1 MSDLREQL
9 AAAMAGTADE
19 GETPPVIA
27 PEAPLTVEAAAPGEA
42 APETANEQ
50 MGDKPAGAVE
60 RDEHG
65 RFAPKES
72 KAAPE
77 TPPAAEVKTETAAGA
92 EPEPQATETIRVP
105 HALPAPLKAEFKE
118 LPEKWR
124 DAFVRQEDSIKAFK
138 DEQAPKAARLNRFD
152 EITGPQLDKWRL
164 NGLDEFSAI
173 QTLISAQAFLERNPI
188 EGLQHLARSYGVN
201 LHALAQQAV
210 DQRPG
215 QEGQAAPTVPGLETV
230 LTPLVEQVRTL
241 QQHFERQTQSTE
253 AANLAEARS
262 EVAQFASKPENMYF
276 ENVKDDVVRRL
287 QSGAAATL
295 AEAYEQATWASPE
308 IRPLLLRAQAPA
320 PVVDTAKKDAEAAQ
334 RKKAD
339 AARNAAGSVTGAPA
353 PGAKAPQGPTGS
365 VRDTLMA
372 AMQEHGANV

>member
-19 GETPPVIA
+19 GETPPVIT
-27 PEAPLTVEAAAPGEA
+27 PEAPPTAETAAPGEA
-42 APETANEQ
+42 APETTNEQ
-50 MGDKPAGAVE
+50 TGDKPAGAVE

-77 TPPAAEVKTETAAGA
+77 TTPAAEVKTETAPPADTGA
-92 EPEPQATETIRVP
+92 QTEPTRVP
-105 HALPAPLKAEFKE
+105 PSLPAAVKAKFATLDTDVQQAFGKLEESVQTAKAEWGRKGE
-118 LPEKWR
+118 
-124 DAFVRQEDSIKAFK
+124 
-138 DEQAPKAARLNRFD
+138 RLNRYD
-152 EITGPQLDKWRL
+152 EIIGPQLDKWRAS
-164 NGLDEFSAI
+164 GLDEFSGI
-173 QTLISAQAFLERNPI
+173 QTLISAQAILERNPVD
-188 EGLQHLARSYGVN
+188 GLQFLARSYGVN
-201 LHALAQQAV
+201 LQALAQQAV
-210 DQRPG
+210 GQTPA
-215 QEGQAAPTVPGLETV
+215 QEGQPAPTLPPGFDSV
-230 LTPLVEQVRTL
+230 LNPLVEQVRTL

-308 IRPLLLRAQAPA
+308 IRPLLLKAQAPA

-334 RKKAD
+334 RKKAE